1 MSFRLLA
8 ASLLSSTL
16 TWAAPASAFVLLAKT
31 PHRLAS
37 TPEAPTVTFLWDE
50 QAPVIEKKESLF
62 SNEKSG
68 LDDVEYMALTLQLA
82 MDQWNE
88 VHGSYLRMALSRD
101 SAAVADGEDGVHTIT
116 LDTSG
121 SLTSAAFASP
131 NFQVGGKES
140 NTIGDCDIHVYN
152 ASTSARDL
160 IYTLVHEL
168 GHCVGLG
175 HNHSN
180 YKSIMGYARQGQSN
194 SYELG
199 ADDKSGAMWL
209 YPDPAVIT
217 ENPSESPTELVACG
231 VVSGAGKNDSEKT
244 GMNLMAGILL
254 ALPLIW
260 VGLAGKSARGR
271 T

>member
-1 MSFRLLA
+1 MSFRSLA
-8 ASLLSSTL
+8 ATLISSIL

-37 TPEAPTVTFLWDE
+37 TPEAPTVTFVWDE
-50 QAPVIEKKESLF
+50 QAPVIEKKEALF

-116 LDTSG
+116 IDTSG

-209 YPDPAVIT
+209 YPDPAVID
-217 ENPSESPTELVACG
+217 ESPTELVACG